1 MKVTAIL
8 AVLAMSCAGLLDVGS
23 AMAADAAPARDAARP
38 SSPDAAAETRA
49 IIGAVAQKWFE
60 AEWQAYAATF
70 ITPDGRVVDNANGN
84 VSHSEGQGYG
94 LLLARIAND
103 PERFE
108 TIWHWTERH
117 LKVRPDH
124 LLSWKWDPGK
134 GAVADLNTATD
145 GDILVAWALA
155 DAARQFNRPDYL
167 LAARQM
173 AESIGREVIEERHG
187 SPILLP
193 GVSGFRDKDQ
203 PDGPVI
209 NLSYWVFPAFRTLQE
224 LAPDHDWDSLEA
236 HGLAVLAGSAFGPLK
251 LPADWQSVAGAAP
264 QPARN
269 FPPRFGYDAI
279 RIPLYLAWAGGPRAI
294 EALRRFAELPSGAP
308 TGGPFVYDIATGT
321 PAQRL
326 DGSGYRLI
334 LALARCATAGGTI
347 DPDIIKSRDAL
358 YYPETLR
365 LLSLAVLRERYPQC
379 L

>member
-1 MKVTAIL
+1 MKVRAIL
-8 AVLAMSCAGLLDVGS
+8 TLV
-23 AMAADAAPARDAARP
+23 AMALGGLAAGPLPSAGPALAQDAARP
-38 SSPDAAAETRA
+38 SPSEAEAQTQA
-49 IIGAVAQKWFE
+49 ILGAVARKWFE
-60 AEWQAYAATF
+60 AEWAAYAASF

-103 PERFE
+103 PERFQA
-108 TIWHWTERH
+108 IWHWTERH

-124 LLSWKWDPGK
+124 LLSWKWDPAK
-134 GAVADLNTATD
+134 GAVTDTNTATD

-167 LAARQM
+167 VAARQM
-173 AESIGREVIEERHG
+173 AESIGREVIEDRHG

-193 GVSGFRDKDQ
+193 GVSGFHEKDQ

-209 NLSYWVFPAFRTLQE
+209 NLSYWVFPAFRTLKE
-224 LAPDHDWDSLEA
+224 LAPGHDWEGLEA
-236 HGLAVLAGSAFGPLK
+236 QGLAVLAKSGFGPLR
-251 LPADWQSVAGAAP
+251 LPADWQSLAGPAP
-264 QPARN
+264 VPAKD

-279 RIPLYLAWAGGPRAI
+279 RIPLYLAWAGGPGAI
-294 EALRRFAELPSGAP
+294 EALHRFAKLPSGAP
-308 TGGPFVYDIATGT
+308 SDGPFVYDITTGS
-321 PAQRL
+321 PVQRL

-365 LLSLAVLRERYPQC
+365 LLSLAVIRERYPQC